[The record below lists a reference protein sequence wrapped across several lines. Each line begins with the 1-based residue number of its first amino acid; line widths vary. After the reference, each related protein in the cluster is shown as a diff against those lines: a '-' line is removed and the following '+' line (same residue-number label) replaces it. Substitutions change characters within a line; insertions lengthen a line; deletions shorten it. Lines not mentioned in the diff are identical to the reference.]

1 MSPYLLELATLM
13 AVFSVVIVVP
23 GADLA
28 LVMRQSITHGRR
40 AAIMT
45 SFGLGAS
52 LLFHVG
58 YTILGL
64 GLIVS
69 QSIVAFNIVKWCGA
83 AYLFYLGYRSIKD
96 ANQPIAPDAVLAS
109 HTAKPIS
116 NAKAFAMGFVT
127 NALNPKAVV
136 FFLSLFSSLISLQT
150 PIAVKAGYGLVMA
163 ASLVL
168 WFVGVLLFF
177 TIPAIR
183 DGFLRAGRWIMRVT
197 GFVFIGLGLKLATE
211 RMHG

>member
-28 LVMRQSITHGRR
+28 LVMRQSITRGRR
-40 AAIMT
+40 AAVLT
-45 SFGLGAS
+45 SLGLGAS

-58 YTILGL
+58 YTLLGL

-69 QSIVAFNIVKWCGA
+69 QSLIAFTIVKWCGA
-83 AYLFYLGYRSIKD
+83 AYLFYLGYRSLKD
-96 ANQPIAPDAVLAS
+96 ADRPIAPDAGLAS
-109 HTAKPIS
+109 ASMQPIS
-116 NAKAFAMGFVT
+116 DAKAFAMGFVT

-136 FFLSLFSSLISLQT
+136 FFLSLFSSLVSLQT
-150 PIAVKAGYGLVMA
+150 PITVKAGYGLVMA
-163 ASLVL
+163 TSLVL
-168 WFVGVLLFF
+168 WFVGVSFFF

>member
-1 MSPYLLELATLM
+1 MSPYVVELATLM

-40 AAIMT
+40 AAILT

-52 LLFHVG
+52 LLFHVT
-58 YTILGL
+58 YTILGI
-64 GLIVS
+64 GLVVS
-69 QSIVAFNIVKWCGA
+69 QSIIAFNIVKWCGA
-83 AYLFYLGYRSIKD
+83 AYLIYLGYRSLKD
-96 ANQPIAPDAVLAS
+96 ANQPIAPVADSAETGHS
-109 HTAKPIS
+109 IS
-116 NAKAFAMGFVT
+116 DVKAFAMGFVT

-150 PIAVKAGYGLVMA
+150 PVVVKAGYGLVMA
-163 ASLVL
+163 SSLVV
-168 WFVGVLLFF
+168 WFIGVSLFF
-177 TIPAIR
+177 TIPAVR

-197 GFVFIGLGLKLATE
+197 GLVFIGLGLKLATE
-211 RMHG
+211 KMHG

>member
-40 AAIMT
+40 AAVMT

-116 NAKAFAMGFVT
+116 NVKAFAMGFVT

-168 WFVGVLLFF
+168 WFVGVSLFF

>member
-1 MSPYLLELATLM
+1 MSPYVVELAALM

-40 AAIMT
+40 AAILT
-45 SFGLGAS
+45 SLGLGAS
-52 LLFHVG
+52 LLFHVS
-58 YTILGL
+58 YTILGI

-69 QSIVAFNIVKWCGA
+69 QSIIAFNIVKWCGA
-83 AYLFYLGYRSIKD
+83 AYLLYLGYRSLKD
-96 ANQPIAPDAVLAS
+96 ANQPIAPVENGAEAGL
-109 HTAKPIS
+109 PIS
-116 NAKAFAMGFVT
+116 DLKAFAMGFVT

-150 PIAVKAGYGLVMA
+150 PVVVKAGYGLVMA
-163 ASLVL
+163 SSLVL
-168 WFVGVLLFF
+168 WFIGVSLFF
-177 TIPAIR
+177 TIPAVR

-197 GFVFIGLGLKLATE
+197 GLVFIGLGLKLATE
-211 RMHG
+211 KMHG

>member
-1 MSPYLLELATLM
+1 MSPSVVELATLM

-40 AAIMT
+40 AAILT

-52 LLFHVG
+52 LLFHVT
-58 YTILGL
+58 YTILGI

-69 QSIVAFNIVKWCGA
+69 QSIIAFNIVKWCGA
-83 AYLFYLGYRSIKD
+83 AYLLYLGYRSLKD
-96 ANQPIAPDAVLAS
+96 ANQPISAVDGGTEARE
-109 HTAKPIS
+109 PIS
-116 NAKAFAMGFVT
+116 DVRAFAMGFVT

-150 PIAVKAGYGLVMA
+150 PVAVKAGYGLVMA
-163 ASLVL
+163 SALVL
-168 WFVGVLLFF
+168 WFIGVSLFF
-177 TIPAIR
+177 TIPAVR
-183 DGFLRAGRWIMRVT
+183 DRFLRAGRWIMRVT

-211 RMHG
+211 KMHG

>member
-1 MSPYLLELATLM
+1 MSPYVVKLAALM

-40 AAIMT
+40 AAILT

-58 YTILGL
+58 YTILGI

-83 AYLFYLGYRSIKD
+83 AYLLYLGFRSIKD
-96 ANQPIAPDAVLAS
+96 SAQPIVPAADPAQTGS
-109 HTAKPIS
+109 PIS
-116 NAKAFAMGFVT
+116 DAKAFAMGFVT

-150 PIAVKAGYGLVMA
+150 PVAVKAGYGLVMA
-163 ASLVL
+163 TSLVL
-168 WFVGVLLFF
+168 WFVGVSLFF
-177 TIPAIR
+177 TIPAVR
-183 DGFLRAGRWIMRVT
+183 DRFLRAGRWIMRVT
-197 GFVFIGLGLKLATE
+197 GLVFIGLGLKLATE
-211 RMHG
+211 KMHG